1 MANLEDVQDLIQE
14 ILDNPKLK
22 HVADRLRQ
30 EYHDEPILQTAS
42 QMQRLL
48 PRPLVEAKRLMRN
61 PAEYHY
67 SYRQLFY
74 QQAKLLE
81 DFTDDFSEQ
90 TSFSSCYPCYRDMND
105 RQLRTYFTWRT
116 KVRQGV
122 VESTSPSYAELYC
135 YELLHQIGVPDP
147 ETGFR
152 MLQQFRQDYT
162 AVSPECRFPYFSIW
176 LHDYIIYY
184 GLDQALLPELS
195 EDYAAGARFDK
206 SFQTVQEAETHTD
219 AELFQA
225 ISDLSGYGLQRS
237 KFYREQ
243 TELIEQAV
251 PYCFRQMCD
260 YFRNRKKSD
269 YLEYLFGKKGLLPYH
284 MFNYATFFETDPERN
299 CDYVLSPYHI
309 YRCRSGKWTCEAYF
323 DAEKGKKRL
332 GCFVKTIDQKL
343 RQLVQYPHPIK
354 ETELPKYLQQVLD
367 KTLAAFLD
375 ERKKNAVP
383 KVEFD
388 LSRLAGIRQAA
399 KVTRDKLLVDTEE
412 EPKLQAA
419 PKPAP
424 ELPVPETTPA
434 EPAAPE
440 TPAADTRLSE
450 TERAFL
456 HCLLEHQP
464 YADLLRQGGVMLS
477 VLVDHINETLFDDF
491 GDTVIL
497 FDGDQPELIEDYVEE
512 LRALLG

>member
-90 TSFSSCYPCYRDMND
+90 ASFSSCYPCYRDMND

-116 KVRQGV
+116 KVRQGI

-195 EDYAAGARFDK
+195 EDYAAEARFDK
-206 SFQTVQEAETHTD
+206 NFQTVQEAETHTD

-284 MFNYATFFETDPERN
+284 MFNYATFLKPIRRETATMFYRRIIFTAAAAASGHAKPISMRKRERN
-299 CDYVLSPYHI
+299 GWAVLSRPLT
-309 YRCRSGKWTCEAYF
+309 RSCGSWCS
-323 DAEKGKKRL
+323 
-332 GCFVKTIDQKL
+332 I
-343 RQLVQYPHPIK
+343 P
-354 ETELPKYLQQVLD
+354 
-367 KTLAAFLD
+367 
-375 ERKKNAVP
+375 
-383 KVEFD
+383 
-388 LSRLAGIRQAA
+388 
-399 KVTRDKLLVDTEE
+399 
-412 EPKLQAA
+412 
-419 PKPAP
+419 
-424 ELPVPETTPA
+424 TP
-434 EPAAPE
+434 
-440 TPAADTRLSE
+440 
-450 TERAFL
+450 
-456 HCLLEHQP
+456 
-464 YADLLRQGGVMLS
+464 
-477 VLVDHINETLFDDF
+477 
-491 GDTVIL
+491 
-497 FDGDQPELIEDYVEE
+497 
-512 LRALLG
+512 

>member
-67 SYRQLFY
+67 NYKQLFY

-90 TSFSSCYPCYRDMND
+90 ASFSSCYPCYRDMND

-116 KVRQGV
+116 KVRQGI

-195 EDYAAGARFDK
+195 EDYAAEARFDK

-251 PYCFRQMCD
+251 PYARCATTSGTGKRATIWNTCSEKRGCSPTTCSTMPRFLKPIRRETATMF
-260 YFRNRKKSD
+260 YRRIIFTAAATASGHAKPISMRKR
-269 YLEYLFGKKGLLPYH
+269 
-284 MFNYATFFETDPERN
+284 ERN
-299 CDYVLSPYHI
+299 GWAVLSRPLT
-309 YRCRSGKWTCEAYF
+309 RSCGSWCS
-323 DAEKGKKRL
+323 
-332 GCFVKTIDQKL
+332 I
-343 RQLVQYPHPIK
+343 P
-354 ETELPKYLQQVLD
+354 
-367 KTLAAFLD
+367 
-375 ERKKNAVP
+375 
-383 KVEFD
+383 
-388 LSRLAGIRQAA
+388 
-399 KVTRDKLLVDTEE
+399 
-412 EPKLQAA
+412 
-419 PKPAP
+419 
-424 ELPVPETTPA
+424 TP
-434 EPAAPE
+434 
-440 TPAADTRLSE
+440 
-450 TERAFL
+450 
-456 HCLLEHQP
+456 
-464 YADLLRQGGVMLS
+464 
-477 VLVDHINETLFDDF
+477 
-491 GDTVIL
+491 
-497 FDGDQPELIEDYVEE
+497 
-512 LRALLG
+512 

>member
-1 MANLEDVQDLIQE
+1 
-14 ILDNPKLK
+14 
-22 HVADRLRQ
+22 
-30 EYHDEPILQTAS
+30 
-42 QMQRLL
+42 
-48 PRPLVEAKRLMRN
+48 MRN

-90 TSFSSCYPCYRDMND
+90 ASFSSCYPCYRDMND

-116 KVRQGV
+116 KVRQGI

-195 EDYAAGARFDK
+195 EDYAAEARFDK

-309 YRCRSGKWTCEAYF
+309 YCCRSGKWTCEAYF

-354 ETELPKYLQQVLD
+354 ETELPKYLQQILD

-399 KVTRDKLLVDTEE
+399 EVTRDKLLVDTEE
-412 EPKLQAA
+412 EPELQAA
-419 PKPAP
+419 SKTVP

-456 HCLLEHQP
+456 HCLLEHHP
-464 YADLLRQGGVMLS
+464 YADLLRQGGVMLT

>member
-67 SYRQLFY
+67 NYRQLFY

-90 TSFSSCYPCYRDMND
+90 ASFSSCYPCYRDMND

-116 KVRQGV
+116 KVRQGI

-195 EDYAAGARFDK
+195 EDYAAEARFDK

-225 ISDLSGYGLQRS
+225 ISDLSGYG
-237 KFYREQ
+237 
-243 TELIEQAV
+243 A
-251 PYCFRQMCD
+251 P
-260 YFRNRKKSD
+260 
-269 YLEYLFGKKGLLPYH
+269 
-284 MFNYATFFETDPERN
+284 
-299 CDYVLSPYHI
+299 
-309 YRCRSGKWTCEAYF
+309 
-323 DAEKGKKRL
+323 
-332 GCFVKTIDQKL
+332 
-343 RQLVQYPHPIK
+343 
-354 ETELPKYLQQVLD
+354 
-367 KTLAAFLD
+367 AF
-375 ERKKNAVP
+375 
-383 KVEFD
+383 
-388 LSRLAGIRQAA
+388 
-399 KVTRDKLLVDTEE
+399 
-412 EPKLQAA
+412 
-419 PKPAP
+419 
-424 ELPVPETTPA
+424 
-434 EPAAPE
+434 
-440 TPAADTRLSE
+440 
-450 TERAFL
+450 
-456 HCLLEHQP
+456 
-464 YADLLRQGGVMLS
+464 
-477 VLVDHINETLFDDF
+477 
-491 GDTVIL
+491 
-497 FDGDQPELIEDYVEE
+497 
-512 LRALLG
+512 